1 MRTGERRAV
10 LERARAAGRGAAAAG
25 AGAAA
30 GATPAA
36 VLLLVLTSVMP
47 SAASAQP
54 APPPS
59 GAAAPASRAIECA
72 SGFPGGS
79 RATSAGY
86 TIAWRADPQ
95 KIPVG
100 RHFAIDLLVCPKAGA
115 AGAAGA
121 GTAPG
126 SPAAVPVAVAVD
138 ARMPSHGHG
147 MNYKP
152 TLKPVGENRYRAE
165 GLMFHMP
172 GQWELVFDL
181 RSGDKVERAT
191 QAVTV
196 R

>member
-1 MRTGERRAV
+1 MRAGEQREVHHRTRAAAMC
-10 LERARAAGRGAAAAG
+10 ARAARGGAAAA
-25 AGAAA
+25 AGPS
-30 GATPAA
+30 TAA
-36 VLLLVLTSVMP
+36 VLLLVLACVMP
-47 SAASAQP
+47 SGASAQP
-54 APPPS
+54 ASSPA

-100 RHFAIDLLVCPKAGA
+100 RHFAIDLLVCPKAAA
-115 AGAAGA
+115 AGVGA
-121 GTAPG
+121 APG
-126 SPAAVPVAVAVD
+126 SPAVVPVAVAVD

-152 TLKPVGENRYRAE
+152 TLKPAGDNRYRAE

-172 GQWELVFDL
+172 GQWELVFDV
-181 RSGDKVERAT
+181 RTGDKVERAT

>member
-1 MRTGERRAV
+1 MRTGERRAM
-10 LERARAAGRGAAAAG
+10 LERARTPR

-30 GATPAA
+30 GRTPAA
-36 VLLLVLTSVMP
+36 VVLLVLASVLA
-47 SAASAQP
+47 SGASAQP
-54 APPPS
+54 VSPPS

-100 RHFAIDLLVCPKAGA
+100 RHFAIDLLVCPK

-181 RSGDKVERAT
+181 RTGDKVERAT

>member
-1 MRTGERRAV
+1 MRAGERWAV
-10 LERARAAGRGAAAAG
+10 LERARKPG

-30 GATPAA
+30 AAAGRTPAA
-36 VLLLVLTSVMP
+36 VLLLVLASVMP
-47 SAASAQP
+47 SDASAQP
-54 APPPS
+54 ASPPS

-100 RHFAIDLLVCPKAGA
+100 RHFAIDLLVCPK
-115 AGAAGA
+115 AGA

-181 RSGDKVERAT
+181 RTGDKVERAT

>member
-10 LERARAAGRGAAAAG
+10 LERARTPGAAAA
-25 AGAAA
+25 ARR
-30 GATPAA
+30 TPAA
-36 VLLLVLTSVMP
+36 VLLLVLASVMP

-54 APPPS
+54 ASPPA
-59 GAAAPASRAIECA
+59 GAAAPASRAIECS

-181 RSGDKVERAT
+181 RTGDKVERAT